1 MSKQSMADVY
11 SKKVMHTGSLFDNV
25 EESSSSQRKVHQRSE
40 QQVSILEMYA
50 EANTNKKTSVN
61 ESSHKNILLVESL
74 QNIKKLIETDS
85 VAATREVNRLLNTL
99 KG

>member
-25 EESSSSQRKVHQRSE
+25 EESSSPQRKVHQRSE
-40 QQVSILEMYA
+40 PQVSILEMYA
-50 EANTNKKTSVN
+50 EANTNKKMSV
-61 ESSHKNILLVESL
+61 SGDSYKNTLLVESL

-99 KG
+99 KN